1 MVLTPVYVNNLSV
14 VLQVNH
20 EHLNT
25 YGSPG
30 SLHSPTLTLSL
41 SHVLPSHS
49 LLQPRS
55 SQGVHPFPCVL
66 SRWYCSLVPPLTRR
80 TQSPA
85 WIRSVNWEGEF
96 LQIIG
101 GGVSS
106 DNWVTATLD
115 TELHVR
121 GGGVYIS
128 GCNYLLSAI
137 RARTREEDS
146 SGISQRSPEMGD
158 RQERR

>member
-1 MVLTPVYVNNLSV
+1 MGLQDLSHSLTF
-14 VLQVNH
+14 
-20 EHLNT
+20 
-25 YGSPG
+25 
-30 SLHSPTLTLSL
+30 SLTFSLVSLPLSL
-41 SHVLPSHS
+41 ILPSHS

-121 GGGVYIS
+121 GGRCI
-128 GCNYLLSAI
+128 YLGLQLPAI
-137 RARTREEDS
+137 CDTGEDS
-146 SGISQRSPEMGD
+146 GGGQLRYQSTITRDGG
-158 RQERR
+158 